1 MSAANKRNAYLLSV
15 GWWLAKRRLRAR
27 ALELVGEEK
36 PARRR
41 LIRFKSIL
49 FVALIGA
56 AAYVVVKRRGDRD
69 NGWVSYQPVDLNGKG
84 SADVAATAVPASP
97 AEE

>member
-1 MSAANKRNAYLLSV
+1 MAVVNKRNAYLLSV

-27 ALELVGEEK
+27 ALELVSDEK

-41 LIRFKSIL
+41 IFRFKLIL
-49 FVALIGA
+49 LAALAGG
-56 AAYVVVKRRGDRD
+56 AAYVAMRRRSDRD
-69 NGWVSYQPVDLNGKG
+69 NGWISYQPVDLNGKG
-84 SADVAATAVPASP
+84 TADVAATAVPATP